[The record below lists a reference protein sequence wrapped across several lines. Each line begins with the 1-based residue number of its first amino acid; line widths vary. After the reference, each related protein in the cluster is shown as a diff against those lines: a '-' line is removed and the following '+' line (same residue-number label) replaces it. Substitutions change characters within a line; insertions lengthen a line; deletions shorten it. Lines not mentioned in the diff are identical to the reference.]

1 MNLGIF
7 FIIAA
12 AIFAVLAIWDIKNKG
27 KEMTPARKTW
37 IIISIVFT
45 VVGVVNLLFY

>member
-7 FIIAA
+7 FLLAA
-12 AIFAVLAIWDIKNKG
+12 TIFVALAVWDIKRKG

-37 IIISIVFT
+37 IIIAVVFT
-45 VVGVVNLLFY
+45 IVGVLNLAI

>member
-7 FIIAA
+7 YILAA
-12 AIFAVLAIWDIKNKG
+12 AIFTVLVIWDIKRKG

-37 IIISIVFT
+37 IIIAVVFAL
-45 VVGVVNLLFY
+45 VGILNLAVF